1 MHIKAKG
8 QAIMLKFRKL
18 TWQDK
23 EKYTRYYQSSP
34 VHYAEYSFFGL
45 WAWDHAY
52 PIEIAET
59 DSNICWLRSGGPLP
73 GMFGPCGNWNDVSDW
88 DRELANFEPGSV
100 IYDVPSRVKEILSGR
115 EGLRFSDDRDQ
126 HEYVYSVKDMT
137 ALKGKIYAHKRNRIR
152 AFLDAY
158 EWDYY
163 PVTPDDFDE
172 ILDFQER
179 WRAHRALTMTADAA
193 ESLQD
198 EDKAIQNAMNKWNEF
213 DFMGGMLKVDGKI
226 VAYTIA
232 EELDSENLDVRF
244 EKAIPEYA
252 GSYQAIN
259 YMFLKEQGMK
269 YTWVNREEDMGEP
282 GLREAKMSYNPAFML
297 EKFQMEIL

>member
-1 MHIKAKG
+1 
-8 QAIMLKFRKL
+8 MLNFRKL

-23 EKYTRYYQSSP
+23 DIYTRFYEASP

-45 WAWDHAY
+45 WAWSHAY
-52 PIEIAET
+52 PIEFAES
-59 DSNICWLRSGGPLP
+59 DGNIIWLKSGGPLP
-73 GMFGPCGNWNDVSDW
+73 GFFGPCGNWDAVTDW
-88 DRELANFEPGSV
+88 DKVLSEFQPGDV
-100 IYDVPSRVKEILSGR
+100 IYDVPAKVKEILAGNSR
-115 EGLRFSDDRDQ
+115 LRFSDDRDQ
-126 HEYVYSVKDMT
+126 HEYIYSVKDLT
-137 ALKGKIYAHKRNRIR
+137 ALKGKAFAHKRNRVR
-152 AFLDAY
+152 AFLTGY

-163 PVTPDDFDE
+163 PVTPNDFSQ
-172 ILDFQER
+172 IMDFQEK
-179 WRAHRALTMTADAA
+179 WRAHRMLTMTPDEA
-193 ESLQD
+193 ESLAD
-198 EDKAIQNAMNKWNEF
+198 EDRAIQNALERWG
-213 DFMGGMLKVDGKI
+213 DFRFSGGMLKVDGEI

-232 EELDSENLDVRF
+232 EELDPQNIDIRF

-259 YMFLKEQGMK
+259 NMFLKEQCQK